1 MDTRKL
7 KDKAQEAFSK
17 GKFARAGEAYAQYC
31 EADPSDL
38 HARLRMGDAWSKAG
52 QKEKAIGAYSWAAE
66 GFAKEGFLPRAI
78 AASKLILEL
87 DPAHKGVQKMLA
99 DLYARK
105 NTPARRPQATFQAP
119 SAAVTQPDAAA
130 KPAASA
136 KPGPRAPEPP
146 SPMNRADAIELPPD
160 DPIPETKETAVDKK
174 QRLQFEVRSDGI
186 ELPDES
192 SPAAPSSGA
201 GAKAVPIELEVAA
214 ADGGIELDVA
224 TVGGSGSSGSGEI
237 EIAVID
243 STPSAPPPPP
253 RAAAPALM
261 PLAPAP
267 SAPPIQG
274 VPLDGPLDGP
284 LEQPMLLDTP
294 RRPPPLAVGPKSG
307 AYELDLGEDESL
319 ESYAAQ
325 LEAAPPRAPEPPPPP
340 PPRVE
345 AIGAP
350 QPSAPLDLVVEV
362 EAPDAPAPPKPVPP
376 KAQDQFF
383 DPEAVNTA
391 APQADLPPPSSVI
404 PSIAPAVAP
413 VKPLAA
419 AEAPRPSPSLPPG
432 LKPKK
437 APEPEA
443 PAAAEA
449 GRIWLP
455 PGFAPPSVAPM
466 AVSDGPKAAAA
477 PVEARS
483 ASTDLEK
490 SLEVFSRFDVDA
502 PAAPAALAAPPA
514 LPGFT
519 ELELEGDSLLHAVE
533 AAATQGAAARGE
545 AAPVVEEAM
554 EAPEPDAP
562 APGMLP
568 KIPLFSDL
576 PEDAFIALFES
587 CPLRRKEPGE
597 LIVEQGTQ
605 GDALYVICAGSV
617 KVFKLDANGRR
628 IDLAKI
634 DEGAFFGEMA
644 LLSDRPRSAS
654 VEAASE
660 DTQLLE
666 ISAAVLAGLS
676 KQYPTVASAL
686 KKFCRQRMLANLMN
700 SAPLFQPFSKS
711 DRRDLVQK
719 FRSREAKK
727 GEPVIR
733 EGQRS
738 DGMYVILSGE
748 VDVTVGA
755 AKVASLKEGDVF
767 GEMSLLTKAPATA
780 TVTTARRTSLLRLP
794 REDFDTLILS
804 HPQILML
811 VSDLTDQ
818 RKQQNAKL
826 ATPTGGSAPMV

>member
-1 MDTRKL
+1 MDARKL
-7 KDKAQEAFSK
+7 KDKAQEAFGK

-105 NTPARRPQATFQAP
+105 NTPVKRPQTGSFQAP
-119 SAAVTQPDAAA
+119 SAAATQPSRGLSLEPEA
-130 KPAASA
+130 KPAAA
-136 KPGPRAPEPP
+136 AARPAPKAPEPP

-160 DPIPETKETAVDKK
+160 DPLPQKHETAVDKK
-174 QRLQFEVRSDGI
+174 QRLGFELRDDGI
-186 ELPDES
+186 SLPEA
-192 SPAAPSSGA
+192 SPPGPLARAP
-201 GAKAVPIELEVAA
+201 GAKGIAIELDVGPD
-214 ADGGIELDVA
+214 DGGIELDVG
-224 TVGGSGSSGSGEI
+224 TGGGAEI

-243 STPSAPPPPP
+243 STPSAPPAPP
-253 RAAAPALM
+253 RAPALE
-261 PLAPAP
+261 PLDPLP
-267 SAPPIQG
+267 SAPPLQG
-274 VPLDGPLDGP
+274 VPLDGPLDAP
-284 LEQPMLLDTP
+284 LEQPILLDTP
-294 RRPPPLAVGPKSG
+294 KRPAPPPPLAGPKGG
-307 AYELDLGEDESL
+307 AYELDTGEDESL

-325 LEAAPPRAPEPPPPP
+325 LKSAPPSAPEPPP
-340 PPRVE
+340 
-345 AIGAP
+345 AIDTLPAP
-350 QPSAPLDLVVEV
+350 QASAPLDLVVEV
-362 EAPDAPAPPKPVPP
+362 EAPEPAVR
-376 KAQDQFF
+376 AQDPFF
-383 DPEAVNTA
+383 DPEAVNTV
-391 APQADLPPPSSVI
+391 APQADLPPPSAVV
-404 PSIAPAVAP
+404 PSIAPAVVP
-413 VKPLAA
+413 VKPLPS
-419 AEAPRPSPSLPPG
+419 AEPPRPSPSLPPG
-432 LKPKK
+432 LRKK
-437 APEPEA
+437 APETEA
-443 PAAAEA
+443 PAAAAEA
-449 GRIWLP
+449 SGDARIWLP
-455 PGFAPPSVAPM
+455 PGFAPPAVAPLTVPQ
-466 AVSDGPKAAAA
+466 APKAASA
-477 PVEARS
+477 PTEARS
-483 ASTDLEK
+483 AATDLEK

-502 PAAPAALAAPPA
+502 PAPAPAPAQVAAPVAAPA

-545 AAPVVEEAM
+545 AAPVEEALD
-554 EAPEPDAP
+554 APEPDAA
-562 APGMLP
+562 APGALP

-597 LIVEQGTQ
+597 LIVEQGSH
-605 GDALYVICAGSV
+605 GDALYVICAGAV
-617 KVFKLDANGRR
+617 KVFKLDASGRR

-676 KQYPTVASAL
+676 KQYPTVAAAL
-686 KKFCRQRMLANLMN
+686 KKFCRQRMLANLMG

-727 GEPVIR
+727 GEQVIR

-755 AKVASLKEGDVF
+755 ARVASLKEGDVF
-767 GEMSLLTKAPATA
+767 GEMSLLTKAPAAA

-811 VSDLTDQ
+811 VSELTDE
-818 RKQQNAKL
+818 RKRQNAKL
-826 ATPTGGSAPMV
+826 GGPAGGAAPMV